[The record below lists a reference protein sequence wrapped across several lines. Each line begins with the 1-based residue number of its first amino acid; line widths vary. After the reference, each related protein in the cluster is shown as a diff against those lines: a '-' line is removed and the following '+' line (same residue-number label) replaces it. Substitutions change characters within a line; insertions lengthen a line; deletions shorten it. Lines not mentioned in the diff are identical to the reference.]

1 VRHFLLALILSFTLG
16 SVAIGQ
22 QSGDT
27 PATKEDIQKYFEV
40 IHSRDMTDK
49 MMNAMLKPMQQM
61 MHAEYVKNQDKLP
74 ADYEERM
81 NKRMDAMVKN
91 MPYDEMMQ
99 AMIPSYEKHLTKGDI
114 DSLLAFY
121 SSPTGQ
127 KVLRELPAIMAE
139 AMQAMVPTMR
149 KYVDGMQEQ
158 LQRETAELIKQS
170 QKDGTT
176 TKN

>member
-1 VRHFLLALILSFTLG
+1 VRHYLLALILSFALG

-22 QSGDT
+22 QGGDT

-170 QKDGTT
+170 QKNGTT